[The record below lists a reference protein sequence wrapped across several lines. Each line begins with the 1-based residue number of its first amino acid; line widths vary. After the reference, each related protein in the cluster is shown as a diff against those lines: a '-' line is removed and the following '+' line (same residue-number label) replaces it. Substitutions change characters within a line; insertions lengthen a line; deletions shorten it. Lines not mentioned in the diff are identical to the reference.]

1 MEHTAPRLQ
10 YFPVSWFATVMGMC
24 GLSIA
29 WNRAEHFFNPGF
41 CLSSLLRGLTSLW
54 FFLLI
59 GIYATKIVKYPA
71 EVRAELTHPVKQAFA
86 PTFSISLLL
95 LSIAY
100 LQSAREF
107 SFWLWAIGTAG
118 HLGFTFYMLSSWMH
132 HTKYEIA
139 HLNPAWF
146 IPVVGNILIPIAGM
160 QHGSPDISWFFF
172 SLGLFFWPILTAV
185 GFISWFNLTGN
196 IDAFGHILYS
206 VAAVFTLLLLSQIN
220 RFRRIPFFLS
230 WWAYS
235 FPLAA
240 MTIATFLMAKITGQ
254 AMYLW
259 LGTELLGLLS
269 ALIAMLVWRT
279 ARAVGRREICVP
291 GH

>member
-41 CLSSLLRGLTSLW
+41 CLSSLLLGLTSLW

-118 HLGFTFYMLSSWMH
+118 HLDFTFYMLSSWMH

-146 IPVVGNILIPIAGM
+146 IPVVGNILVPIAGM
-160 QHGSPDISWFFF
+160 QHGIPDISWFFF

>member
-41 CLSSLLRGLTSLW
+41 CLSSLLLGLTSLW

-107 SFWLWAIGTAG
+107 SFWLWAIGTAS
-118 HLGFTFYMLSSWMH
+118 HRDFTIYMHSS
-132 HTKYEIA
+132 
-139 HLNPAWF
+139 
-146 IPVVGNILIPIAGM
+146 
-160 QHGSPDISWFFF
+160 
-172 SLGLFFWPILTAV
+172 
-185 GFISWFNLTGN
+185 
-196 IDAFGHILYS
+196 
-206 VAAVFTLLLLSQIN
+206 
-220 RFRRIPFFLS
+220 
-230 WWAYS
+230 
-235 FPLAA
+235 
-240 MTIATFLMAKITGQ
+240 
-254 AMYLW
+254 
-259 LGTELLGLLS
+259 
-269 ALIAMLVWRT
+269 
-279 ARAVGRREICVP
+279 
-291 GH
+291 

>member
-10 YFPVSWFATVMGMC
+10 YFPVSWFATVMGLS

-41 CLSSLLRGLTSLW
+41 CLSSLLLGLTSLW

-59 GIYATKIVKYPA
+59 GIYATKIAKYPA

-95 LSIAY
+95 LSVAY

-107 SFWLWAIGTAG
+107 SFWLWAIGTIC
-118 HLGFTFYMLSSWMH
+118 HLGFTFYILSSWMH

-139 HLNPAWF
+139 HLNPALF
-146 IPVVGNILIPIAGM
+146 IFIA
-160 QHGSPDISWFFF
+160 P
-172 SLGLFFWPILTAV
+172 PAV
-185 GFISWFNLTGN
+185 GFISWFNLTGS

-206 VAAVFTLLLLSQIN
+206 VAAIFTLLLFSQIN
-220 RFRRIPFFLS
+220 HFRRIPFFLS

-259 LGTELLGLLS
+259 LGAGLLGLLS

-279 ARAVGRREICVP
+279 ARAVARRQICVP

>member
-41 CLSSLLRGLTSLW
+41 CLSSLLLGLTSLW

-118 HLGFTFYMLSSWMH
+118 HLDFTFYMLSSWMH

-146 IPVVGNILIPIAGM
+146 IPVVGNILVPIAGM
-160 QHGSPDISWFFF
+160 QHGIPDISWFFF

-196 IDAFGHILYS
+196 INAFGHILYS

-259 LGTELLGLLS
+259 LGAGLLGLLS